1 MERINSRALRRK
13 TKVCRLHVTD
23 ILLIHTKHS
32 LWGWLIRF
40 GTHCY
45 WNHALMGCSAGDGEQ
60 DYRNML
66 VVDAKTDGTVVMSRV
81 SEYLSRWDKYDVAV
95 KRLEADWFQNE
106 NQISAEE
113 LRRRICNMAANEVD
127 PTLGHR
133 LSKRFNQIVRQLT
146 VIFRFIRR
154 KINKAYPKPSLPWN
168 IRPGQVKAFTCGGFV
183 QWCYYQ
189 AVSKTL
195 EESGGDHSL
204 LDDVVFNPRV
214 ERGPTPYELLT
225 TTPADLANCD
235 KLSWKYIIKNGV
247 VQEVSSSDDARLM
260 KMRV

>member
-1 MERINSRALRRK
+1 MESLNSQTLREK
-13 TKVCRLHVTD
+13 VKVCRLLATD
-23 ILLIHTKHS
+23 ILLIHTKRS

-45 WNHALMGCSAGDGEQ
+45 WNHALMVCSAGDSEQ
-60 DYRNML
+60 DYRNIL
-66 VVDAKTDGTVVMSRV
+66 VVDAKTDGTIVMSRV

-95 KRLEADWFQNE
+95 KRLEADWFHND
-106 NQISAEE
+106 NQTSTEE
-113 LRRRICNMAANEVD
+113 LRSRICSIAVNEVD
-127 PTLGHR
+127 FKLGLR
-133 LSKRFNQIVRQLT
+133 LLRLFHQLVRQFT

-154 KINKAYPKPSLPWN
+154 KINKAYTQPSLPWN
-168 IRPGQVKAFTCGGFV
+168 IRPGQVKAFTCGGFI
-183 QWCYYQ
+183 QWCYYK

-195 EESGGDHSL
+195 EERGVDYSL

-214 ERGPTPYELLT
+214 EQEPTPFGLLT

-247 VQEVSSSDDARLM
+247 TKEVSSSDDAKL
-260 KMRV
+260 VSIPV

>member
-1 MERINSRALRRK
+1 MERINSQALTEK
-13 TKVCRLHVTD
+13 VKVCRLLATD
-23 ILLIHTKHS
+23 ILLIHTKRS

-45 WNHALMGCSAGDGEQ
+45 WNHALMVCSAGDSEQ

-66 VVDAKTDGTVVMSRV
+66 VVDAKTDGPIVMRRV
-81 SEYLSRWDKYDVAV
+81 SEYLSRQNKYDVAG
-95 KRLEADWFQNE
+95 KRLEADRFHDE
-106 NQISAEE
+106 NQTSAEE
-113 LRRRICNMAANEVD
+113 LRSRICNIAVNEVD
-127 PTLGHR
+127 FTLGLR
-133 LSKRFNQIVRQLT
+133 LMKFFNQIVRQFT

-154 KINKAYPKPSLPWN
+154 KINKAYTQPSLPWN
-168 IRPGQVKAFTCGGFV
+168 IRPVQVKAFTCGGFV
-183 QWCYYQ
+183 QWCYYK

-195 EESGGDHSL
+195 EERGGDHSL

-214 ERGPTPYELLT
+214 EQEPTPFELLT

-247 VQEVSSSDDARLM
+247 MKEVSSSDDPRLVTM
-260 KMRV
+260 LA

>member
-1 MERINSRALRRK
+1 MERINSQALTEK
-13 TKVCRLHVTD
+13 VKVCRLLATD
-23 ILLIHTKHS
+23 ILLVHTKRS

-45 WNHALMGCSAGDGEQ
+45 WNHALMVCSTGESEQ

-66 VVDAKTDGTVVMSRV
+66 VVDAKTDGTIVMSRV
-81 SEYLSRWDKYDVAV
+81 GEYLGRRDKYDLAV

-106 NQISAEE
+106 NKLSADE
-113 LRRRICNMAANEVD
+113 LRRSICKIAVNEVD
-127 PTLGHR
+127 FKLGRR
-133 LSKRFNQIVRQLT
+133 LIKSFKQIVRQLT

-154 KINKAYPKPSLPWN
+154 KIRGVYMPPRLPWSV
-168 IRPGQVKAFTCGGFV
+168 RPAQVKAFTCGGFV
-183 QWCYYQ
+183 QWCYYK
-189 AVSKTL
+189 AVSKML
-195 EESGGDHSL
+195 EERGGDHSL

-214 ERGPTPYELLT
+214 EQEPTPFELLT

-247 VQEVSSSDDARLM
+247 MQEVSSSHETSLVAM
-260 KMRV
+260 PA